1 MVRAID
7 TVEQALVKY
16 GPPVYVRHEIVHNKF
31 VVESLKAKG
40 AVFVEELS
48 EVPPGAVTIFSAHG
62 VARAV
67 EDDAA
72 ARALAV
78 INATCPLV
86 TKVHNQGKRYAA
98 QGRVL
103 ILIGHAG
110 HPEVEGTQ
118 GQIPAPVHL
127 VQTVDDVA
135 RLDIAVETPVAYVTQ
150 TTLSVDDTRAV
161 IAALEAR
168 FADIRGPDTKDIC
181 YATQNRQVAVRELS
195 RLVDVILVV
204 GAKNSSN
211 SNRLKEIG
219 AESGIPSYLIANG
232 RELEPEWV
240 KGVHTVGITAG
251 ASAPEVLVEDVID
264 ALRRL
269 GPVEVTTLPGR
280 EETIEFRLP
289 PELATA

>member
-1 MVRAID
+1 
-7 TVEQALVKY
+7 
-16 GPPVYVRHEIVHNKF
+16 VRHEIVHNKF

-48 EVPPGAVTIFSAHG
+48 EVPAGAVTIFSAHG

-72 ARALAV
+72 ARRLAV

-86 TKVHNQGKRYAA
+86 TKVHNQGKRYAG

-103 ILIGHAG
+103 VLIGHAG

-127 VQTVDDVA
+127 VQTVEDVA
-135 RLDIAVETPVAYVTQ
+135 RLEIPLETPIAYVTQ
-150 TTLSVDDTRAV
+150 TTLSVDDTRAI

-168 FADIRGPDTKDIC
+168 FTDIRGPDTKDIC

-240 KGVHTVGITAG
+240 TGVHTVGITAG

-269 GPVEVTTLPGR
+269 YPVEVTTLPGR

>member
-1 MVRAID
+1 VVRAID

-48 EVPPGAVTIFSAHG
+48 EVPAGAVTIFSAHG

-72 ARALAV
+72 TRRLAV

-103 ILIGHAG
+103 VLIGHAG

-127 VQTVDDVA
+127 VQTVADVA
-135 RLDIAVETPVAYVTQ
+135 RLDIPLETPLAYVTQ
-150 TTLSVDDTRAV
+150 TTLSVDDTRAI

-168 FADIRGPDTKDIC
+168 FTDIRGPDTKDIC

-195 RLVDVILVV
+195 KQVDVILVV

-240 KGVHTVGITAG
+240 TGVHTVGITAG

-269 GPVEVTTLPGR
+269 YPVEVTTLPGR
-280 EETIEFRLP
+280 DETIEFRLP